1 MDFSP
6 FQAAMFIINCLLGVA
21 AWAIKTN
28 LSDLKSEIKT
38 NRIDIEHVKEKYFK
52 REDFTEFKQELWL
65 RLDRFEQDVKAQL
78 NSK

>member
-1 MDFSP
+1 MDGSMVQLVLLAF
-6 FQAAMFIINCLLGVA
+6 NCLLGVA

-38 NRIDIEHVKEKYFK
+38 NRLDIEHVKDKYFK